1 MIFSR
6 KSTKNKNQK
15 TKHRFITVLIG
26 VSTAFSVFSSTISL
40 CSIEAKAESPYD
52 AFPYSYR
59 EKLREINQLHPN
71 WVFVP
76 FNTGL
81 EWNDVVDGEMVGV
94 RSLVYY
100 NVKDS
105 WKSKDPDDYNPST
118 GVYTRRD
125 NGNWIRASREAVEY
139 HLNPVNYF
147 DEYHIFAFE
156 ELTYNPAIHNVDGV
170 EAVIANSWMSH
181 RLLEDQPNSGFN
193 YSDFFMESANISNV
207 SPYHLAS
214 RVLQE
219 MGRGDVIN
227 KTNSNPLI
235 SGRNGVYNYYNF
247 GATGKSNEEI
257 IRKGEEYAKRN
268 GWTTRALAL
277 FGGAKTLGAQYI
289 NQGQDTLYLQ
299 KFDVDSSACG
309 LYYHQYQQ
317 NLQAPMT
324 ESGSVYS
331 AYAKCNLLNS
341 NFVFKIPIY
350 NNMPGSEPKINIEQ
364 VMQFVT
370 RLYNVCLDRDPD
382 AGGLEH
388 WTNLLVEKK
397 LTGAEVAY
405 EFFFSEEFRNKNYC
419 NECYVKHLYN
429 AILGRD
435 YDQQGLEHWVGLLES
450 GETRE
455 AVISGFIISN
465 EFNEICQNYG
475 INRGDSVPNS
485 GFDTTQKGICTG
497 CGKQDNVT
505 LFVTRLY
512 NVCLEREPEE
522 EGLYNHCNALWN
534 HSLSATQVAYGFV
547 FSEEFL
553 NHNYDDHDFL
563 VHLYASFMN
572 REPDADGEEFWMNKL
587 AGEMTREEVFYG
599 FASSEEFKDI
609 CKTYGVSN

>member
-1 MIFSR
+1 MNYKKR
-6 KSTKNKNQK
+6 KVIYRIISTL
-15 TKHRFITVLIG
+15 TAVITLIM
-26 VSTAFSVFSSTISL
+26 AFSLNPLKVH
-40 CSIEAKAESPYD
+40 AETD
-52 AFPYSYR
+52 FNAFPYGYR
-59 EKLREINQLHPN
+59 TKLKELNSLHPN
-71 WVFVP
+71 WTFIP
-76 FNTGL
+76 LNTGL
-81 EWNDVVDGEMVGV
+81 DWNEAVTAEAWGN
-94 RSLVYY
+94 RSAIY
-100 NVKDS
+100 NGKDVKDS
-105 WKSKDPDDYNPST
+105 WKSKEAGDYDPAT
-118 GVYTRRD
+118 GTYK
-125 NGNWIRASREAVEY
+125 NIAGNNWIRASREAVEY
-139 HLNPVNYF
+139 HLNPINYF

-156 ELTYNPAIHNVDGV
+156 QLSYNPSIHNVDGV
-170 EAVIANSWMSH
+170 EAIIANSWMSY
-181 RLLEDQPNSGFN
+181 RPLEDGSSAQFN
-193 YSDFFMESANISNV
+193 YSSVFIQNAMDSGV

-219 MGRGDVIN
+219 QGRGSVQN
-227 KTNSNPLI
+227 KANYNPLI
-235 SGRNGVYNYYNF
+235 SGAYGVYNYYNF
-247 GATGKSNEEI
+247 GASGKNDVEVI
-257 IRKGEEYAKRN
+257 ANGVAYAEKK
-268 GWTTRALAL
+268 GWTSRFKSLT
-277 FGGAKTLGAQYI
+277 GGAQIIGADYI
-289 NQGQDTLYLQ
+289 NRGQDSLYLQ
-299 KFDVDSSACG
+299 KFDVDRSDGS
-309 LYYHQYQQ
+309 LYNHQYMQ
-317 NLQAPMT
+317 NIQAPMSEAGLT
-324 ESGSVYS
+324 YR
-331 AYAKCNLLNS
+331 AYQSCNSLNQ
-341 NFVFKIPIY
+341 NFVFEIPVY
-350 NNMPGSEPKINIEQ
+350 NNMPGNEPEVSVEQ

-388 WTNLLVEKK
+388 WTSLLVEKK

-405 EFFFSEEFRNKNYC
+405 EFFFSEEFINKNYC

-429 AILGRD
+429 ALLGRE

-485 GFDTTQKGICTG
+485 RFDTTQKGICTG

-563 VHLYASFMN
+563 VHLYASFMK